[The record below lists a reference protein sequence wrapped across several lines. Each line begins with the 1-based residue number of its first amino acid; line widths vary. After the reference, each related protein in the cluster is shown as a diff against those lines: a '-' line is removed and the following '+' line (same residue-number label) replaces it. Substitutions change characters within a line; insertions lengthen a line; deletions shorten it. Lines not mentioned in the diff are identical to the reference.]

1 MSQIPWSL
9 AQPDGGL
16 VKTVKSKLLDAIE
29 SSVVG
34 ICDELPKD
42 SCMIFDG
49 MVLLKQLGCVQLS
62 TFGDISEYVLKRIT
76 SDCYSWIYFVT
87 DQYKAGSIK
96 SFERNRRG
104 LGGFSRIRIDRREQ
118 RTPKQWVKFMR
129 NGENKTDLVKFLLK
143 DWSHEICFLH
153 LLNGKKV

>member
-1 MSQIPWSL
+1 MFCHIPWSL

-49 MVLLKQLGCVQLS
+49 MVLLQQLGCVQLS

-104 LGGFSRIRIDRREQ
+104 
-118 RTPKQWVKFMR
+118 
-129 NGENKTDLVKFLLK
+129 
-143 DWSHEICFLH
+143 
-153 LLNGKKV
+153 